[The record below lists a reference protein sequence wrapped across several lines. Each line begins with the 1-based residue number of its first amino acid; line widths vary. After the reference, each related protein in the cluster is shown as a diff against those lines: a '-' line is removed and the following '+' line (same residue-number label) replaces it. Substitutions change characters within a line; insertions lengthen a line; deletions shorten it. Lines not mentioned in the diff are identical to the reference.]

1 MKGTSGF
8 IRRRRPG
15 GVSRQETLD
24 RFPQRLEVRKPV
36 ISSPVTSII
45 STEDSDKPELRP
57 RSSPFFDNGGWK
69 PVVYGP

>member
-8 IRRRRPG
+8 IRRQRPG

-36 ISSPVTSII
+36 ISSVTSII

-57 RSSPFFDNGGWK
+57 RSWPSFENGGWK